1 MLYSVIDFVRNES
14 LIYFTIIL
22 SRIHARDQIMAR
34 LIPPGSEKKRFYTT
48 KVFPGMVGGM
58 IVSNYFYF
66 LSVWYIQCS

>member
-1 MLYSVIDFVRNES
+1 
-14 LIYFTIIL
+14 
-22 SRIHARDQIMAR
+22 MAR